1 MADLYNSKVN
11 CKKLIDKLGLDSVLA
26 QSYITNLE
34 KEYLLEHI
42 EDSMYLSGMHYV
54 RSEILCE
61 ILFDENKFINKT
73 DYINALISLVNESDL
88 HSFLLNSFDNNYDVI
103 SLFKEIKRND
113 LHFSWVGVANI
124 LKALLWKGVYDFV
137 FVDNY
142 LLFEGLYKKLNSGW
156 FIGLPYDY
164 SGTMDGT
171 IYNSMRSIFKKN
183 ES

>member
-1 MADLYNSKVN
+1 M
-11 CKKLIDKLGLDSVLA
+11 LA

-142 LLFEGLYKKLNSGW
+142 LLFEGLYKN
-156 FIGLPYDY
+156 
-164 SGTMDGT
+164 
-171 IYNSMRSIFKKN
+171 
-183 ES
+183 